1 MSDIDLKAYFFG
13 ELPED
18 ERRLVKA
25 HLDADPAARAELSR
39 LEATQAML
47 GFMQDEEMPRR
58 IAFVSDKVFEPTWWQ
73 RFFASG
79 AQLGFASAV
88 LLAAAIAGHGW
99 MSRPVALVPV
109 QGSVPVEARID
120 AAAVREVVAVEVNKR
135 MAEVARQVS
144 APANSGETAKM
155 IAVALKEAE
164 HKAEMDRAADR
175 LTIEENFNL
184 LRRLIS
190 RDQVASYQRP
200 VGN

>member
-18 ERRLVKA
+18 ERRRVAA
-25 HLDADPAARAELSR
+25 HLETDAAALAELAR
-39 LEATQAML
+39 LEATQSML
-47 GFMQDEEMPRR
+47 GFVQDEELPRR

-73 RFFASG
+73 RFWASG
-79 AQLGFASAV
+79 AQLGFASAT
-88 LLAAAIAGHGW
+88 LLALAVVSHGW
-99 MSRPVALVPV
+99 LSRPIVQPLTATVDAAVVRAVVAEEMGKRVQVPV
-109 QGSVPVEARID
+109 AQSTD
-120 AAAVREVVAVEVNKR
+120 AATTSKL
-135 MAEVARQVS
+135 
-144 APANSGETAKM
+144 
-155 IAVALKEAE
+155 IAVALKEVERRAE
-164 HKAEMDRAADR
+164 LDRAADR

>member
-18 ERRLVKA
+18 ERRRIAA
-25 HLDADPAARAELSR
+25 HLETDPAARAELAR
-39 LEATQAML
+39 LEATQSML
-47 GFMQDEEMPRR
+47 GFVQDEELPRR

-73 RFFASG
+73 RFWASG
-79 AQLGFASAV
+79 AQLGFASAA
-88 LLAAAIAGHGW
+88 LLALAVVGHGW
-99 MSRPVALVPV
+99 LSRPTAAPLTATVDAAVVRALVAEEMGKRV
-109 QGSVPVEARID
+109 QAVNVPVSQGAD
-120 AAAVREVVAVEVNKR
+120 AAATSKL
-135 MAEVARQVS
+135 
-144 APANSGETAKM
+144 
-155 IAVALKEAE
+155 IAVALKEVERRAE
-164 HKAEMDRAADR
+164 LDRAADR

>member
-18 ERRLVKA
+18 ERRRVAA
-25 HLDADPAARAELSR
+25 HLETDPAARAELAR
-39 LEATQAML
+39 LEATQSML
-47 GFMQDEEMPRR
+47 GFVQDEELPRR

-73 RFFASG
+73 RFWASG
-79 AQLGFASAV
+79 AQLGFASAT
-88 LLAAAIAGHGW
+88 LLALAVVSHGW
-99 MSRPVALVPV
+99 LSRPIVQPLTATVDAAVVRAVVAEEMGKRVQVPV
-109 QGSVPVEARID
+109 AQSTD
-120 AAAVREVVAVEVNKR
+120 AATTSKL
-135 MAEVARQVS
+135 
-144 APANSGETAKM
+144 
-155 IAVALKEAE
+155 IAVALKEVERRAE
-164 HKAEMDRAADR
+164 LDRAADR

>member
-18 ERRLVKA
+18 ERRRVAA
-25 HLDADPAARAELSR
+25 HLETDPAARAELAR
-39 LEATQAML
+39 LEATQSML
-47 GFMQDEEMPRR
+47 GFVQDEELPRR

-73 RFFASG
+73 RFWASG
-79 AQLGFASAV
+79 AQLGFASAA
-88 LLAAAIAGHGW
+88 LLALAVVGHGW
-99 MSRPVALVPV
+99 LSRPTV
-109 QGSVPVEARID
+109 QPLTATVD
-120 AAAVREVVAVEVNKR
+120 AAVVRAVVAEEMGKR
-135 MAEVARQVS
+135 VQAPVAQS
-144 APANSGETAKM
+144 TGAATTSKL
-155 IAVALKEAE
+155 IAVALKEVERRAE
-164 HKAEMDRAADR
+164 LDRAADR

>member
-18 ERRLVKA
+18 ERRRIAA
-25 HLDADPAARAELSR
+25 HLETDAAARAELAR
-39 LEATQAML
+39 LEATQSML
-47 GFMQDEEMPRR
+47 GFVQDEELPRR

-73 RFFASG
+73 RFWASG
-79 AQLGFASAV
+79 AQLGFASAA
-88 LLAAAIAGHGW
+88 LLALAVVGHGW
-99 MSRPVALVPV
+99 LSRPIV
-109 QGSVPVEARID
+109 QPLTATVD
-120 AAAVREVVAVEVNKR
+120 AAVVRAVVAEEMGKR
-135 MAEVARQVS
+135 VQAPVAQS
-144 APANSGETAKM
+144 TGAATTSKL
-155 IAVALKEAE
+155 IAVALKEVERRAE
-164 HKAEMDRAADR
+164 LDRAADR

>member
-18 ERRLVKA
+18 ERRRVAA
-25 HLDADPAARAELSR
+25 HLETDPAARAELAR
-39 LEATQAML
+39 LEATQSML
-47 GFMQDEEMPRR
+47 GFVQDEELPRR

-73 RFFASG
+73 RFWASG
-79 AQLGFASAV
+79 AQLGFASAT
-88 LLAAAIAGHGW
+88 LLALAVVSHGW
-99 MSRPVALVPV
+99 LSRPIVQPLTATVDAAVVRAVVAEEMGKRVQVPV
-109 QGSVPVEARID
+109 AQSTG
-120 AAAVREVVAVEVNKR
+120 AATTSKL
-135 MAEVARQVS
+135 
-144 APANSGETAKM
+144 
-155 IAVALKEAE
+155 IAVALKEVERRAE
-164 HKAEMDRAADR
+164 LDRAADR